1 MACQP
6 CRASQGNGWLGYNG
20 DIDRDTGNMGV
31 SYKNFLAEGDVDSVF
46 VDSSV
51 PNVFCVIDP
60 ETGQPAGKKQLDNC
74 TKFLKES
81 RTFFDLSAWLD
92 ADIVQEGYLNCKG
105 DAGGGADCTREY
117 LPFSFGNRNFIGKI
131 MRQMA
136 GLVRDFRQG
145 ACDKTLTS
153 HGGSSPPKVKDLPE
167 ALLPH
172 LGNYAKIASVTKN
185 LCNNK
190 GTQTYKYTNKHKFLV
205 NSGAVSVYAIAKG
218 PKGQAQSRTLSS
230 SAEAYIGANS
240 ISVIDLPVQC
250 MPVEVQNT
258 PGVFVGVKEDCPDGQ
273 KSQIIR
279 ASINTYPLCDG
290 EPAAKKYCQ
299 ASVDCA
305 SSCDPKIP
313 IFKAENW
320 GVRNGYYPN
329 DKAPPNTV
337 WWYSNGETAKHP
349 PMNSIGS
356 LLSLCE
362 EEGPYAYASAFKP
375 GPSPSHPS
383 YDPCL
388 SGAYRSKFNKAHVA
402 IVNKIY
408 SQLKACINL
417 ALVDMQKN
425 ISFVRGEAIEK
436 YNAKFPG
443 CAVTTVEIY
452 VSGALSPIVATDGLD
467 RGSEPPHLL

>member
-6 CRASQGNGWLGYNG
+6 CRSAKDNGWLGYNG
-20 DIDRDTGNMGV
+20 DIDPDTGEAGI
-31 SYKNFLAEGDVDSVF
+31 SYKNFSAEGDVDSVF
-46 VDSSV
+46 VDNSV
-51 PNVFCVIDP
+51 PNVFCVLDP
-60 ETGQPAGKKQLDNC
+60 TTGQPVGRKQLENC
-74 TKFLKES
+74 TTFLKES
-81 RTFFDLSAWLD
+81 RTFFGLSGWMEQE
-92 ADIVQEGYLNCKG
+92 IVQDGYLNCKG
-105 DAGGGADCTREY
+105 NGGLDCTKEY
-117 LPFSFGNRNFIGKI
+117 LPFAFGNSNFIGKI
-131 MRQMA
+131 MRQMQ
-136 GLVRDFRQG
+136 GLVAKFRAA

-190 GTQTYKYTNKHKFLV
+190 GKETYKYTNKKKYMV

-218 PKGQAQSRTLSS
+218 PKGQEQSRTLSS

-240 ISVIDLPVQC
+240 IDVISLPVQC
-250 MPVEVQNT
+250 MPGEVQNK
-258 PGVFVGVKEDCPDGQ
+258 PGVFVGVQEDCPDGQ

-279 ASINTYPLCDG
+279 KGTNTYPQCDG

-305 SSCDPKIP
+305 ASCDPKIP

-320 GVRNGYYPN
+320 GTRNGYYAN
-329 DKAPPNTV
+329 NKAPPNTV
-337 WWYSNGETAKHP
+337 WWYSNGETAKYP
-349 PMNSIGS
+349 PMNGIGP

-362 EEGPYAYASAFKP
+362 DEGPYAYASAFKS
-375 GPSPSHPS
+375 GPSPSHPA

-388 SGAYRSKFNKAHVA
+388 GGAYRSKFNKAHVA

-408 SQLKACINL
+408 QQLKACINL
-417 ALVDMQKN
+417 ALSDMNKN
-425 ISFVRGEAIEK
+425 IGTVRGDAIAK
-436 YNAKFPG
+436 YNAKYPG

-452 VSGALSPIVATDGLD
+452 VSGALSPVIATVGED
-467 RGSEPPHLL
+467 RGSQPPHLL